1 MFFSLELYQKWN
13 LCIYLCKCIP
23 TLFNNIHEY
32 HVQKEELWHMSP
44 RKKNQY
50 RIPIKHLFLMQ
61 QKLPFL
67 SVFFPQIP
75 QGSWFAK
82 ALHHSAL
89 PRKGHS
95 PDPKKRKSP
104 AHRHDSL
111 IQRWTVTR
119 RWEDRDR
126 VIQWFF
132 FGRSTN
138 GSNTVWLKRY
148 QSLI

>member
-1 MFFSLELYQKWN
+1 MRKRKAVLCIHIHVFLAWVIPELN
-13 LCIYLCKCIP
+13 VCIYLCKYIP

-44 RKKNQY
+44 WKKINIASQSN
-50 RIPIKHLFLMQ
+50 ISFDAKKLSFLR
-61 QKLPFL
+61 
-67 SVFFPQIP
+67 FFPQIP

-104 AHRHDSL
+104 AHRHDCL
-111 IQRWTVTR
+111 IQRWTVTVER
-119 RWEDRDR
+119 T
-126 VIQWFF
+126 VTASSNVFF
-132 FGRSTN
+132 FGF
-138 GSNTVWLKRY
+138 WKKHKWF
-148 QSLI
+148 